1 MDKKKA
7 LEKIKKCLAL
17 GKSANEHE
25 APQALKQA
33 QALMRK
39 YELDEHDVELSGIA
53 KAGAERKVAY
63 TMTDWQWGVGHLV
76 AGVFGCGCYA
86 QGKTM
91 RFFGLGSRA
100 ELAAYAFDVVYR
112 QINAARRKFLREEVK
127 ARLKKHRAYLADQ
140 YCEGWLDGASGAVRE
155 FAMAEKE
162 TALMKEYEDNL
173 ALREAKTRSVC
184 AAGRLAEAG
193 SEAAA
198 MGWRDGKDVQ
208 LHHAMNG
215 ADGVRQIGG
224 GS

>member
-25 APQALKQA
+25 AAQALKQT

-39 YELDEHDVELSGIA
+39 YELSEHDVELSGIA
-53 KAGAERKVAY
+53 EAGAERKVAY
-63 TMTDWQWGVGHLV
+63 TMADWQWGVGHLV
-76 AGVFGCGCYA
+76 AGVFGCDCYT

-91 RFFGLGSRA
+91 RFFGLGNRA

-127 ARLKKHRAYLADQ
+127 ARLKRSRAYLADQ
-140 YCEGWLDGASGAVRE
+140 YCEGWLHSASEAVQE
-155 FAMAEKE
+155 FAMTEKE
-162 TALMKEYEDNL
+162 TALMKEYGDGLNMV
-173 ALREAKTRSVC
+173 AAKTRNIR
-184 AAGRLAEAG
+184 AGGRLAEAG
-193 SEAAA
+193 AAAVA